1 MIQVHDGVTLY
12 FYPTAASRPLHIKIG
27 QTTAQ
32 DLNLDLGPP
41 LRVHYKEDERMT
53 IHAATGGVRDD
64 EAGCKSTTFID

>member
-12 FYPTAASRPLHIKIG
+12 FYPIAASRPLNIKIG

-41 LRVHYKEDERMT
+41 LRIHYKEDERMT
-53 IHAATGGVRDD
+53 IHAAARGVRDD
-64 EAGCKSTTFID
+64 ETGCKSTTFLV